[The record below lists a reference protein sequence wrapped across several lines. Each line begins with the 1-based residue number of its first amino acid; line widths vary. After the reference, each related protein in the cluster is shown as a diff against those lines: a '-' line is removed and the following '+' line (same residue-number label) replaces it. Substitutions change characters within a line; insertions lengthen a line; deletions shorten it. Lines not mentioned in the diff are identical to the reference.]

1 MKKISKLFAAL
12 ICAGILAGGNGVM
25 AQDRMADSEAAIQ
38 GMFGKNNPVTVKGD
52 AEITGI
58 MQKFI
63 YSDAAA
69 KSNLPASQRELLT
82 IIVLAVN
89 GTPEDVALHV
99 QGALK
104 AGATPEEVKETLFQC
119 TPYIGFAKA
128 KPALN
133 AMMEGF
139 KKAGV
144 KLPVADGATVTDA
157 DRMEKGRAVQSD
169 IFGKEHI
176 DAMWDNSPAD
186 QLFTAEFLSANC
198 FGDFYTRK
206 VLDVKQRELV
216 TFTAIAAMGGCEPQ
230 LRSHVNANISV
241 GNTRQDMLNALAAIL
256 PYIGYPRSL
265 NALACINAIVP
276 AK

>member
-1 MKKISKLFAAL
+1 
-12 ICAGILAGGNGVM
+12 M
-25 AQDRMADSEAAIQ
+25 AQDRMAESDAAIQ
-38 GMFGKNNPVTVKGD
+38 SMFGKSNPVVVKGD
-52 AEITGI
+52 EEITNI

-63 YSDAAA
+63 YSDSAA
-69 KSNLPASQRELLT
+69 KCNLPASQRELLT
-82 IIVLAVN
+82 IVVLAVN

-99 QGALK
+99 QGAIK

-133 AMMEGF
+133 AMMEGL

-144 KLPVADGATVTDA
+144 KLPVADGGIVTDA
-157 DRMEKGRAVQSD
+157 DRHEKGLAVQKE
-169 IFGKEHI
+169 IFGAEHI
-176 DAMWDNSPAD
+176 DRMWENTPAD
-186 QLFTAEFLSANC
+186 QMFAPEFLADNC

-216 TFTAIAAMGGCEPQ
+216 TFTAIASLGGCEPQ
-230 LRSHVNANISV
+230 LRSHVGANIAV
-241 GNTRQDMLNALAAIL
+241 GNTRQDMLNAVAAIL

-265 NALACINAIVP
+265 NAIACINAIAP
-276 AK
+276 AAK